1 MSSFAPAAWMPAFS
15 KTSSRR
21 TSSCPSSITQT
32 TRNGLFQLQDL
43 LEFRLPLARDA
54 LHIPLVVH
62 LDGHRL
68 IEVEV
73 RRQSPIGSLE
83 RFGVTSVGP
92 DRHGDIADVLSLN
105 VHDVPLDGSGDSQRR
120 QCEQE

>member
-1 MSSFAPAAWMPAFS
+1 MLAFS
-15 KTSSRR
+15 KTSKRR
-21 TSSCPSSITQT
+21 TISFPPSITAIS
-32 TRNGLFQLQDL
+32 RSGLFQLQDF

-62 LDGHRL
+62 LNGHRL

-92 DRHGDIADVLSLN
+92 DRHAHILEVLSPN
-105 VHDVPLDGSGDSQRR
+105 FHDVTLIDSA
-120 QCEQE
+120 

>member
-15 KTSSRR
+15 KTSKRR
-21 TSSCPSSITQT
+21 TISFPPSITAT
-32 TRNGLFQLQDL
+32 SRSGLFQLQDL

-92 DRHGDIADVLSLN
+92 DRHGDLADVLRQN
-105 VHDVPLDGSGDSQRR
+105 VHDAPLESS
-120 QCEQE
+120 CCTK

>member
-1 MSSFAPAAWMPAFS
+1 MLALS
-15 KTSSRR
+15 KTSKRR
-21 TSSCPSSITQT
+21 TISFPPSITAT
-32 TRNGLFQLQDL
+32 SRSRLFQLQDL

-54 LHIPLVVH
+54 LHGPLVVH

-68 IEVEV
+68 VEVEV

-92 DRHGDIADVLSLN
+92 DRHGDIGYVLRHN
-105 VHDVPLDGSGDSQRR
+105 FHDVPVDGCG
-120 QCEQE
+120 

>member
-15 KTSSRR
+15 KTSKRR
-21 TSSCPSSITQT
+21 TISFPPWITAT
-32 TRNGLFQLQDL
+32 SRSGLFQLQDL

-54 LHIPLVVH
+54 LHIPLVVN

-68 IEVEV
+68 IEVEI

-83 RFGVTSVGP
+83 RFGVRSEEHTSE
-92 DRHGDIADVLSLN
+92 LQSLAYL
-105 VHDVPLDGSGDSQRR
+105 VCRLL
-120 QCEQE
+120 